1 MNKKML
7 KEKIF
12 AAAGS
17 LLYEKGFVSSVDLM
31 MRLDRLSLRDYEA
44 WRRRQV
50 PYLEKVLVGSLG
62 KLSTI
67 MYHLRAFA
75 REKNLRSSYTAYMSW
90 GKKIILRFSKYGNPK
105 VEAGYSTHYV
115 QPKEQKRSQR
125 PSHTLE
131 LRDANVSNSLN
142 TRRRNADV

>member
-1 MNKKML
+1 MDKEML

-31 MRLDRLSLRDYEA
+31 MRLDRLSLKDYEA

-50 PYLEKVLVGSLG
+50 PYLEKVLVGNLG

-67 MYHLRAFA
+67 MYHLRVFA
-75 REKNLRSSYTAYMSW
+75 REKNLQPSYTAYMSW
-90 GKKIILRFSKYGNPK
+90 GKGAKTKLRFSKYGNPK
-105 VEAGYSTHYV
+105 VEEGYSTHYV
-115 QPKEQKRSQR
+115 QPKEK
-125 PSHTLE
+125 
-131 LRDANVSNSLN
+131 
-142 TRRRNADV
+142 NAEEKKSKV